1 MNKSVL
7 LVAILGVTMWA
18 GCKKSAQNT
27 NTPADI
33 KSMNDVKVPKGF
45 SWQSTRSITISASI
59 TDQRFGNSI
68 YLISVYDGDPN
79 AGGNLLASGSAT
91 QTVPYV
97 NTLIVPATATQ
108 LYVVKTA
115 PDKSKINSTINITGT
130 TASIS
135 FSDKDPNVAQQ
146 GGGRSAEGG
155 RTESVDCS
163 SGCTNTITTSTNNV
177 SVTTGNVICITG
189 SNITVSFSSVNG
201 GMIRVCGSNVTLQN
215 CNLGGSAE
223 LLITSSG
230 SANVSGLN
238 FNSSSAEIDNEGT
251 LTGNFSDGGI
261 FLNNGTYTSTSDFNL
276 NSSAGAFTNN
286 GTMTVNG
293 NFNNGAGVSPINA
306 GSITVTGSFQ
316 QNSSS
321 VAFINNCNL
330 KVNGNY
336 TQSGPVQ
343 NYNLIN
349 VLGTTTINSGTL
361 TLYNGAMFQT
371 ANLMD
376 NVTIVGS
383 GATSLIKITGSI
395 TVNGGGGFNGAL
407 QVSCPSTIPS
417 GDFSGG
423 AAAGSSLYIATS
435 SCNSIGNGTSTITDT
450 DGDGV
455 PDSLDAYPTDPTR
468 AYNNYYPSSTG
479 AGTVAFEDQWPS
491 KGDFD
496 MNDVVMG
503 YQYNIVTN
511 AQNKVAQV
519 VAWYTLFATGGN
531 NGNAFAV
538 QFPTTS
544 SSVSALTG
552 GTLQTGQANAVVTV
566 FTNMRSEESAWNT
579 VPGATTCPAK
589 TYTVTFNVSSGPA
602 IATFGL
608 SSFNPFIWSTA
619 GNEIHLPGHLPT
631 STANTAI
638 FGTADDNTS
647 VSGGVYYVTKTGLPY
662 AIDIPVSPFAYP
674 VEGVDITQAYLHLAA
689 WATSNGTTFADWY
702 SNTASG
708 YRNTANIYTH

>member
-1 MNKSVL
+1 
-7 LVAILGVTMWA
+7 
-18 GCKKSAQNT
+18 
-27 NTPADI
+27 
-33 KSMNDVKVPKGF
+33 
-45 SWQSTRSITISASI
+45 
-59 TDQRFGNSI
+59 
-68 YLISVYDGDPN
+68 
-79 AGGNLLASGSAT
+79 
-91 QTVPYV
+91 
-97 NTLIVPATATQ
+97 
-108 LYVVKTA
+108 
-115 PDKSKINSTINITGT
+115 
-130 TASIS
+130 
-135 FSDKDPNVAQQ
+135 
-146 GGGRSAEGG
+146 
-155 RTESVDCS
+155 
-163 SGCTNTITTSTNNV
+163 
-177 SVTTGNVICITG
+177 
-189 SNITVSFSSVNG
+189 
-201 GMIRVCGSNVTLQN
+201 
-215 CNLGGSAE
+215 
-223 LLITSSG
+223 
-230 SANVSGLN
+230 
-238 FNSSSAEIDNEGT
+238 
-251 LTGNFSDGGI
+251 
-261 FLNNGTYTSTSDFNL
+261 
-276 NSSAGAFTNN
+276 
-286 GTMTVNG
+286 
-293 NFNNGAGVSPINA
+293 
-306 GSITVTGSFQ
+306 
-316 QNSSS
+316 
-321 VAFINNCNL
+321 
-330 KVNGNY
+330 
-336 TQSGPVQ
+336 
-343 NYNLIN
+343 
-349 VLGTTTINSGTL
+349 
-361 TLYNGAMFQT
+361 
-371 ANLMD
+371 MD